1 MMEVYALVGKSGT
14 GKSYHAME
22 IANFFHIEV
31 IIDDGLLIKGAKVI
45 AGTSAKKEK
54 TRIAAIKR
62 ALFTSEGHAIEMK
75 RALEKYHPKSI
86 LILSTSDQM
95 VKKIQEVLEL
105 PPIKKIIH
113 IEDIL
118 SPEEIQ
124 RAKKIRQE
132 EGKHIIPVPAVEV
145 KKFFSGYFLDALK
158 IFRKNSDNKDNE
170 VQEKTVVRPT
180 YSYLGNYTISNS
192 VVRSLVHYIV
202 SNVEGVHKN
211 KVNIMSNSFGIKVE
225 LDIII
230 VYRKVIPDLAK
241 KIQEAIVKNLE
252 HMTGQN
258 VLEVNI
264 FVKGLWIANE
274 G

>member
-1 MMEVYALVGKSGT
+1 MEVYALVGKSGT

-22 IANFFHIEV
+22 VAKFFHIEM
-31 IIDDGLLIKGAKVI
+31 IIDDGLLIGAAKVV

-54 TRIAAIKR
+54 TKIAAIKR
-62 ALFTSEGHAIEMK
+62 ALFTSKEHALDTK
-75 RALEKYHPKSI
+75 KALERYHPKSI
-86 LILSTSDQM
+86 LIIGTSDQM

-105 PPIKKIIH
+105 PPIKKIIY
-113 IEDIL
+113 IEDISSL
-118 SPEEIQ
+118 EEIQ

-158 IFRKNSDNKDNE
+158 IFRKNPNNKDSE

-192 VVRSLVHYIV
+192 VVRSLVHYIA
-202 SNVEGVHKN
+202 SNIEGVYKTS
-211 KVNIMSNSFGIKVE
+211 KVNIISNPSGLKIE
-225 LDIII
+225 LDTII
-230 VYRKVIPDLAK
+230 VYGKVIPDLAK
-241 KIQEAIVKNLE
+241 NIQEAIVKELE
-252 HMTGQN
+252 YMTGQN

-264 FVKGLWIANE
+264 FVRGLWLANE